1 MSNSFDI
8 SEYTRSGA
16 KCQIVFTF
24 FGGYAPTLSACY
36 WGLPGPEP
44 RGTYQRGLRPRTP
57 GLPPAGPLLDA
68 QKWAEKPLGTP
79 QTPVVCPIGRL
90 QGGYPVAT
98 EPDSLASDLRRVSI
112 LTSASG
118 PVKGV
123 DVSVFR
129 ATRNTPQPE
138 GRQAKCGRAPHRSQ
152 GSQRPHGNSVAARYQ
167 SRSVRLDKN
176 RGPGSPW
183 RFFGDF
189 LCVQKVTRVRA
200 GEAREPAGLKKSH
213 SEDSSSDKRPPPAGD
228 RQKNRPAAGVAAGRF
243 MLSLSTAPA
252 GRWQRRNRSPGSA
265 RPRWC

>member
-138 GRQAKCGRAPHRSQ
+138 GRQAKCGRAPHRSR

-213 SEDSSSDKRPPPAGD
+213 SEDSSSDKRPPPAGTAG
-228 RQKNRPAAGVAAGRF
+228 KKSRPAAGLAAGRLHDSF
-243 MLSLSTAPA
+243 FY
-252 GRWQRRNRSPGSA
+252 SPSRA
-265 RPRWC
+265 VAKVK